1 MRPRPGT
8 GPAHASPALLSPC
21 LPSPTQPRV
30 QTPRGLPWAVA
41 IALALGGLLTGA
53 SPSAL
58 SAQTPPGSEVPRQ
71 GEKPA
76 VTGERYMVSS
86 SHPVVNEAMVEVL
99 ENGGNAVDAM
109 ITAVLLQ
116 PVVEPHMST
125 IAGGTGGLIYM
136 AATDELIYLDA
147 ELNLSRSGG
156 APGITSGGRVGVPG
170 TIRGLA
176 EAAERYGTM
185 PWADYLAP
193 AIRAAEDG
201 FPMYSVLYYYLVEGR
216 ERLSAHA
223 VSREIF
229 LPGGVVP
236 EVGEALRQPQLAATL
251 RRLAQEGPEY
261 FYTGAWAERFV
272 EKVNDTG
279 GNVTLEELNEY
290 EVSWVE
296 PVRFQYRGHPIVS
309 APPAS
314 NAGIMIGMIL
324 NILESFDLPALGH
337 YTESPE
343 ALLLIRQAY
352 DQAQTHISRFVGDPR
367 SMDVPVETLL
377 SKEYAAHLA
386 ALIDGSRQRVDLR
399 SGEPL
404 ASAGPASAPAQ
415 RPSQGDDLQETDTNH
430 LVIVD
435 EEGNWVSMTHTV
447 YGSTFATG
455 LTVGGVGVNSGNGFS
470 GVRVGEGRR
479 VITPF
484 PATMVLG
491 EDRSPRVALG
501 SPGMS
506 SRAVAMTLINLLG
519 YGMDLHS
526 AIHAPRF
533 QGYGPSD
540 EVVAESRFNQEALDE
555 LRAWNVRYRLVGGY
569 DQSMG
574 SMHGVAID
582 PETGIL
588 TGVADARRTGFAAG
602 R

>member
-1 MRPRPGT
+1 MMSFVVAVLILG
-8 GPAHASPALLSPC
+8 SLLS
-21 LPSPTQPRV
+21 
-30 QTPRGLPWAVA
+30 
-41 IALALGGLLTGA
+41 GA
-53 SPSAL
+53 FPAAL
-58 SAQTPPGSEVPRQ
+58 SAQTPPGGEVPRQ

-86 SHPVVNEAMVEVL
+86 SHPMVNEAMVEVL

-147 ELNLSRSGG
+147 ELNLSRSSG

-229 LPGGVVP
+229 LPEGVVP
-236 EVGEALRQPQLAATL
+236 EVGEVLRQPQLGATL

-261 FYTGAWAERFV
+261 FYTGPWAERFV

-279 GNVTLEELNEY
+279 GNLTLEELDEY
-290 EVSWVE
+290 EVRWVE
-296 PVRFQYRGHPIVS
+296 PVRFQYQGHPIVS

-377 SKEYAAHLA
+377 SEEYAAHLA

-404 ASAGPASAPAQ
+404 ASAAPAPAQ
-415 RPSQGDDLQETDTNH
+415 PPSRGDDFQETDTNH

-491 EDRSPRVALG
+491 EDGSPRVALG

-540 EVVAESRFNQEALDE
+540 EVVAESRFSQAALDE
-555 LRAWNVRYRLVGGY
+555 LQAWNIRYRLVGGY

-582 PETGIL
+582 PVTGVL